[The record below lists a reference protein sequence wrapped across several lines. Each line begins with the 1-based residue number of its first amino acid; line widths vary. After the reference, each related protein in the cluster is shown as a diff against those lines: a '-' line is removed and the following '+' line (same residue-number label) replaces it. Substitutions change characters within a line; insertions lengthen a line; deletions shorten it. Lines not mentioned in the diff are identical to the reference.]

1 MTQPLQQQQIA
12 VVLGLR
18 RAFEKFRHHGAFTRR
33 VKPIIEAELPGY
45 TVSVDP
51 DHYGLRTVRVWGNG
65 LPYDGGVYL
74 CWNGSKPW
82 AEGMAEALEIADCR
96 DYAER
101 AAAGPYGATIA
112 HGYLTLSMLS
122 IFLDPILDLEGLSMR
137 LNYGIDRVRFPH
149 HVPVGSRVRAR
160 VRLESVDE
168 TGSGVRVGLA
178 CLVEIDGVEKPALVA
193 HPVALLVRTTP
204 S

>member
-1 MTQPLQQQQIA
+1 MHVDELAGQ
-12 VVLGLR
+12 VGRELGLSDWVTIDQAR
-18 RAFEKFRHHGAFTRR
+18 IDLFADA
-33 VKPIIEAELPGY
+33 IEDHQWIH
-45 TVSVDP
+45 VD
-51 DHYGLRTVRVWGNG
+51 
-65 LPYDGGVYL
+65 
-74 CWNGSKPW
+74 
-82 AEGMAEALEIADCR
+82 
-96 DYAER
+96 AER

-122 IFLDPILDLEGLSMR
+122 IFLDPMLDFEGLSMR

-149 HVPVGSRVRAR
+149 HVPVDARVRAR
-160 VRLESVDE
+160 VTLESVDE
-168 TGSGVRVGLA
+168 TDSGVRVGLA

>member
-1 MTQPLQQQQIA
+1 MHVDELAGQVGQE
-12 VVLGLR
+12 LGLTDWVTIDQAR
-18 RAFEKFRHHGAFTRR
+18 IDLFADA
-33 VKPIIEAELPGY
+33 IE
-45 TVSVDP
+45 
-51 DHYGLRTVRVWGNG
+51 DHQWIHVN
-65 LPYDGGVYL
+65 
-74 CWNGSKPW
+74 
-82 AEGMAEALEIADCR
+82 
-96 DYAER
+96 AER

-122 IFLDPILDLEGLSMR
+122 VFLDPILDFEGLSMR

-149 HVPVGSRVRAR
+149 HVCVDSRVRAR

-178 CLVEIDGVEKPALVA
+178 CLLEIDGVEKPALVA
-193 HPVALLVRTTP
+193 HPVALLVRATP

>member
-1 MTQPLQQQQIA
+1 MHVDELAGQVGQEI
-12 VVLGLR
+12 GLTDWVTISQAR
-18 RAFEKFRHHGAFTRR
+18 IDLFADAIDDHQWIH
-33 VKPIIEAELPGY
+33 
-45 TVSVDP
+45 VD
-51 DHYGLRTVRVWGNG
+51 
-65 LPYDGGVYL
+65 
-74 CWNGSKPW
+74 
-82 AEGMAEALEIADCR
+82 
-96 DYAER
+96 AER

-149 HVPVGSRVRAR
+149 HVRVGSRVRAR

-168 TGSGVRVGLA
+168 TDSGVRVVLA